1 VDVTL
6 ISEMPVVASSRPDA
20 HTADCPVSRP
30 LRARVDL
37 FGVPT
42 DALTMDETVDAV
54 RGFLRCGAPHQHVCL
69 NAAKV
74 VELDHRPELASAIA
88 GCSLVSVDGQ
98 AVVWAS
104 RFLGCPVPE
113 RVAGI
118 DLFERLLAE
127 AAEAGLRVYLLG
139 ARQDVVDD
147 VVRIATAKFPGLVVA
162 GARNG
167 YWSPDE
173 EAVVV
178 ADIAASRADLL
189 FVALPSP
196 RKELFMEGYAT
207 ELGVPFRMGVGGSF
221 DVMAGR
227 TTRAPR
233 WAQRIGME
241 WAFRL
246 LQEPR
251 RMARRYLV
259 GNTAFVLLTVRTRR
273 MNR

>member
-1 VDVTL
+1 VTL
-6 ISEMPVVASSRPDA
+6 ISEMPVAAASGA
-20 HTADCPVSRP
+20 AEHAADCPVSRP
-30 LRARVDL
+30 LRPRVDL

-54 RGFLRCGAPHQHVCL
+54 RAFLRCGAPHQHVCL

-74 VELDHRPELASAIA
+74 VELDRRPELASAID

-104 RFLGCPVPE
+104 RFLGNPVPE

-147 VVRIATAKFPGLVVA
+147 VVSIATARYPGLVMA

-167 YWSPDE
+167 YWAPDE
-173 EAVVV
+173 EAAVV
-178 ADIAASRADLL
+178 ADVAASRADLL

-196 RKELFMEGYAT
+196 RKELFMDGYAV

-227 TTRAPR
+227 TARAPR
-233 WAQRIGME
+233 WAQKIGME

-259 GNTAFVLLTVRTRR
+259 GNTAFVLLTIRR
-273 MNR
+273 RWTSR